1 MKDKNK
7 SKGNRVA
14 YTVAEFASLF
24 GRRRGWA
31 YRLIEEGKI
40 HVVTGYG
47 HKMIPAAEVSRIL
60 QSEGGAR

>member
-1 MKDKNK
+1 MQRKNN
-7 SKGNRVA
+7 NRVA

-60 QSEGGAR
+60 QSAGGAR

>member
-1 MKDKNK
+1 MQRKN
-7 SKGNRVA
+7 NDRVA